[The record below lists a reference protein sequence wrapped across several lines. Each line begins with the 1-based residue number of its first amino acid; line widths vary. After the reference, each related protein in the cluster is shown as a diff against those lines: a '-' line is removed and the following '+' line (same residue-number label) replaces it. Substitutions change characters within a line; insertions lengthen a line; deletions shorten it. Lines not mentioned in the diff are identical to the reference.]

1 MLRRHIWW
9 LAPLAGAAVA
19 GGVVAAISLGGGSSA
34 KTSPKTSHARLKPA
48 AAALAFQN
56 AITAVVHQ
64 LSPSVVQIQTSQGLG
79 SGVVFDSD
87 GDIVT
92 NNHVIGSDTGSFTV
106 TAGARSY
113 GASLV
118 GRFAPDDLAVVH
130 VSGAQLTP
138 AAFADSSALEV
149 GDIAIAIGNPLGLRS
164 SVTDGIVSAF
174 RQGVSEGN
182 GVALPLMIQTS
193 AAINPGNSGGALAD
207 LQGRVIGIPTLAAT
221 DPELGASAAPG
232 IGFAIP
238 SNLVKDIAT
247 QIIRFGHVTN
257 SHRAYLGIQIGD
269 TQRPLASMSKASP
282 QAARRQRPGSRP
294 ATSSRSVNG
303 QATAT
308 VDDFTS
314 VVSELKPGT
323 TVALAIDT
331 QRGKRKTLHP
341 KRASSPAAR
350 GERSP
355 GRGDPRPRPAR
366 SSPCTPLSSSS
377 SSCPRRSRRTGCAES
392 GLTRYWYQ
400 ESSQA
405 TVTASSPVA
414 APSGTMLACGSP
426 RLFAMPPTVRAV
438 GAVVE
443 DVGGLEECDLG
454 VGELAQDRLLLARAP
469 SSRCATGRGT
479 RRDRASRRGRR
490 PASAS
495 SASPPSS
502 SRLRRRPPGRVD
514 IRRPAG
520 ALGRSEARGALTHQ
534 QGPFTHRALPGRCD
548 FRDPHWLPSVARL
561 AQIAA
566 IPLMSLHVSFTC
578 SG

>member
-19 GGVVAAISLGGGSSA
+19 GGIVAAVSLGGGSSA
-34 KTSPKTSHARLKPA
+34 KTPPKTSHARLKPA
-48 AAALAFQN
+48 AAALAFQD
-56 AITAVVHQ
+56 AITAVVHE

-106 TAGARSY
+106 TAGAHSY

-130 VSGAQLTP
+130 VSDAQLTP

-174 RQGVSEGN
+174 RPGVSEGN

-207 LQGRVIGIPTLAAT
+207 LHGRVIGIPTLAAT
-221 DPELGASAAPG
+221 DPELGGSAAPG

-269 TQRPLASMSKASP
+269 TNGLGVYVQSVAPGGPAAKAGLAA
-282 QAARRQRPGSRP
+282 GDVI
-294 ATSSRSVNG
+294 RSVNG
-303 QATAT
+303 QSTAT

-314 VVSELKPGT
+314 VVSELKPGS

-331 QRGKRKTLHP
+331 QHGKRKTLHL
-341 KRASSPAAR
+341 KL
-350 GERSP
+350 GEFP
-355 GRGDPRPRPAR
+355 GG
-366 SSPCTPLSSSS
+366 
-377 SSCPRRSRRTGCAES
+377 
-392 GLTRYWYQ
+392 
-400 ESSQA
+400 
-405 TVTASSPVA
+405 
-414 APSGTMLACGSP
+414 
-426 RLFAMPPTVRAV
+426 
-438 GAVVE
+438 
-443 DVGGLEECDLG
+443 
-454 VGELAQDRLLLARAP
+454 
-469 SSRCATGRGT
+469 
-479 RRDRASRRGRR
+479 
-490 PASAS
+490 
-495 SASPPSS
+495 
-502 SRLRRRPPGRVD
+502 
-514 IRRPAG
+514 
-520 ALGRSEARGALTHQ
+520 
-534 QGPFTHRALPGRCD
+534 
-548 FRDPHWLPSVARL
+548 
-561 AQIAA
+561 
-566 IPLMSLHVSFTC
+566 
-578 SG
+578 